1 MKPKTSLT
9 ALSVGMGIGGIA
21 TGKAGVQ
28 TSEAEALKKDPLKNY
43 VGLGLSVDF
52 GDE

>member
-1 MKPKTSLT
+1 
-9 ALSVGMGIGGIA
+9 MGIGGIA
-21 TGKAGVQ
+21 TGKGTATGVQ